1 MPAGSVCPAP
11 AAISGSEVFK
21 ISQPEMLKDF
31 TFDILIFVFRNRKCV
46 RVLRNRLFGYST
58 AYNNSEGA
66 ILSWIAG
73 TDTGARTPGGWG
85 TAVSGHGNLK
95 RFLLLYSKSCFP
107 ESEMLKGFTFDILVF
122 IFRNRKT

>member
-1 MPAGSVCPAP
+1 MVYSVKAQKHTLFLPLNKAFK
-11 AAISGSEVFK
+11 ALDLISLVYFPLPEDIK
-21 ISQPEMLKDF
+21 IL
-31 TFDILIFVFRNRKCV
+31 C
-46 RVLRNRLFGYST
+46 NRLFGYST

-73 TDTGARTPGGWG
+73 NDTGAQTPGGWG
-85 TAVSGHGNLK
+85 TAVSGHRNLK
-95 RFLLLYSKSCFP
+95 RFLLLYSESCFP